1 MSGRELPEGVPRRQ
15 IVVLDVVREYLRERS
30 DEEDMT
36 ISEFLKETAFPDD
49 WKETLHEYEDHEMAR
64 LKLTPAADEMVDGMT
79 GERLDKGEVIA
90 FYVLLDA
97 LREGNRGT
105 AEDLIEYVPEV
116 LWDEMGGRP

>member
-49 WKETLHEYEDHEMAR
+49 WEETLHEYEDHEMAR

>member
-36 ISEFLKETAFPDD
+36 ISEFLKETAFSDD
-49 WKETLHEYEDHEMAR
+49 WEETLHEYEDHEMAR